1 MELNLAKPGNAAAGK
16 VTVSDIAFGREFNE
30 DLVHQAIVAYMAG
43 GRQGTRAQK
52 TRTEVN
58 GGGKKPFR
66 QKGSG
71 RARAGSIRSPLW
83 RGGGKS
89 FAAKP
94 QDHSQ
99 KINKKMYRAAISSI
113 LSELNRQGR
122 LVALEGLTVE
132 APKTKVLVQRLAEL
146 DLDSVL
152 IVTDEVDANLCL
164 SARNL
169 ANVDVRDVLGVDP
182 VSLVAFDKVAVTVAA
197 LKRFEEILG

>member
-1 MELNLAKPGNAAAGK
+1 MELNLAKLGNAAAGT
-16 VTVSDIAFGREFNE
+16 VTVSDVAFGREFNE

-43 GRQGTRAQK
+43 GRQGSRAQK

-83 RGGGKS
+83 RGGGKT

-99 KINKKMYRAAISSI
+99 KLNKKMYRAAISSI
-113 LSELNRQGR
+113 LSELARQGR
-122 LVALEGLTVE
+122 LVALEGLALE

-146 DLDSVL
+146 NLDNVL

-169 ANVDVRDVLGVDP
+169 VNVDVRDVLGVDP
-182 VSLVAFDKVAVTVAA
+182 VSLVAYEKVAVTVAA

>member
-1 MELNLAKPGNAAAGK
+1 MELNLAKLGSAAAGT
-16 VTVSDIAFGREFNE
+16 VTVSDVAFGREFNE

-43 GRQGTRAQK
+43 GRQGSRAQK

-83 RGGGKS
+83 RGGGKT

-99 KINKKMYRAAISSI
+99 KLNKKMYRAAISSI
-113 LSELNRQGR
+113 LSELARQGR
-122 LVALEGLTVE
+122 LVALEGLALE

-146 DLDSVL
+146 NLDNVL

-182 VSLVAFDKVAVTVAA
+182 VSLVAYEKVAVTVAA

>member
-146 DLDSVL
+146 DLDNVL